1 MDLLDAMRWRYA
13 TKKMDPSKSVDQEKI
28 DRILESIRLTPSSSG
43 LQPYQV
49 FVISNKDL
57 QQKIMT
63 SARNQSQVVDSS
75 HLLVFVT
82 WDKYTARKIDE
93 VYDLIHKE
101 RGYVRPELEKYRES
115 LKKRL
120 PFMPPQVQSSH
131 TAKQAYIAAG
141 VALVAAAL
149 EGVDATPIEGFE
161 PQEVGNILGLK
172 DSKVVL
178 LMPLGHRDS
187 ENDWLSKEKK
197 VRQPTESLFIIRK

>member
-75 HLLVFVT
+75 HLLVLPATCRAGADAHLMRVAPSCFSSCCVFQLRAR
-82 WDKYTARKIDE
+82 DPTAD
-93 VYDLIHKE
+93 
-101 RGYVRPELEKYRES
+101 
-115 LKKRL
+115 
-120 PFMPPQVQSSH
+120 
-131 TAKQAYIAAG
+131 
-141 VALVAAAL
+141 
-149 EGVDATPIEGFE
+149 PILTLTMAISCRYS
-161 PQEVGNILGLK
+161 PSMLA
-172 DSKVVL
+172 
-178 LMPLGHRDS
+178 
-187 ENDWLSKEKK
+187 
-197 VRQPTESLFIIRK
+197 

>member
-63 SARNQSQVVDSS
+63 SARNQSQVVDCS